1 MELINNREGNTL
13 TIQIVG
19 RLNTG
24 TAPELDKNLASSL
37 DGVSHLVLDLKGLDY
52 ISSAGLRVILSA
64 QKTMTRKKGTLVVRD
79 IKPEVYDVFEMTGFV
94 DFLTIE

>member
-1 MELINNREGNTL
+1 MELINNREGDTL

-24 TAPELDKNLASSL
+24 TAPELDKNLANSL

-64 QKTMTRKKGTLVVRD
+64 QKTMSRKKGTLVVCD

>member
-1 MELINNREGNTL
+1 MELIIGRNGDTL
-13 TIQIVG
+13 TTQVVG

-24 TAPELDKNLASSL
+24 TAPELDAALAKSL
-37 DGVSHLVLDLKGLDY
+37 DGVNHLVLDLKDLDY

-64 QKTMTRKKGTLVVRD
+64 QKTMTRKKGTLVVRG